1 MLDQC
6 TIEERW
12 IGVNDMIDRWLYER
26 QLLIVQYCALSGVH
40 EFSPRTDSERSNLRL
55 QKFCQLLV
63 DYVSS
68 GHFEVYYQL
77 IREAEEFEDGSA
89 ELAKSLFPYINA
101 TTETAVAFN
110 DKYVDTEGPFNNLS
124 KNLSKLGET
133 LATRFEYEDRL
144 IDAMHEAHREQ
155 VA

>member
-12 IGVNDMIDRWLYER
+12 SGVNDMIDRWLQER
-26 QLLIVQYCALSGVH
+26 QLLIVQFCALSGVH
-40 EFSPRTDSERSNLRL
+40 EFSPKAERSSLRL

-68 GHFEVYYQL
+68 GHFEIYYQL

-101 TTETAVAFN
+101 TTETAIAFN
-110 DKYVDTEGPFNNLS
+110 DKYIDAEGPFTNLS